1 MESLLLQPAALLSLA
16 LAFGGFFTTVLVFL
30 LVLGIVVL
38 VHELGHFLA
47 AKSVG
52 IRVERFSIGFPP
64 RLLGVKVGDTDYC
77 LSAIPIGGY
86 VKMSGMIDETTLD
99 SDQAAGSVTGA
110 PWEFMSKGFWAKTFA
125 ISAGVLMNFL
135 LAIAIFSTQAYRD
148 GYQEVVDASATVG
161 RLEPGAPA
169 EKAGLQPGDRIV
181 AIDGQPVEA
190 WDEMTS
196 LIQAGAGELELTLER
211 GGREHSVKLTPE
223 RRQIPDV
230 ESGQMLERSIIG
242 IQPQT
247 RHVQPNLLQAV
258 GLGFEQTWYWTRLV
272 LGTVARLISGE
283 ASVKEL
289 GGPIVIAQIS
299 QQSYSRGWAE
309 LFHFIAVLSVNLGLL
324 NLFPIPALDG
334 GHLVIIGLEAL
345 MRRPLSSRMRL
356 VIQQVGMVMLL
367 LLMALVMY
375 NDVLRQL

>member
-1 MESLLLQPAALLSLA
+1 MTCGAILSTFGLA
-16 LAFGGFFTTVLVFL
+16 LAFGGFLSTLLAFL

-64 RLLGVKVGDTDYC
+64 RLLGLKLGDTDYC
-77 LSAIPIGGY
+77 LSAVPIGGY

-99 SDQAAGSVTGA
+99 SEKAEGTVTGA

-125 ISAGVLMNFL
+125 ISAGVIMNFL
-135 LAIAIFSTQAYRD
+135 LAIAIFSVQAYRE
-148 GYQEVVDASATVG
+148 GYQEVIDHSATVG
-161 RLEPGAPA
+161 QLEPGAPA
-169 EKAGLQPGDRIV
+169 AAAGLKPGDRIL
-181 AIDGQPVEA
+181 AIDGHPVKA
-190 WDEMTS
+190 WEGMTS
-196 LIQAGAGELELTLER
+196 LIQAAHGELELTLLR
-211 GGREHSVKLTPE
+211 GAAQHSVRLTPE
-223 RRQIPDV
+223 RRQIPDA
-230 ESGQMLERSIIG
+230 ETGQVVERSIIG
-242 IQPQT
+242 IQPRT
-247 RHVQPNLLQAV
+247 RHLQPGLVQSV
-258 GLGFEQTWYWTRLV
+258 GLGVEQTWYWTHLV
-272 LGTVARLISGE
+272 LGTVGRLLTGK

-299 QQSYSRGWAE
+299 HQSYSRGWAD

-334 GHLVIIGLEAL
+334 GHLVIIGLEAV
-345 MRRPLSSRMRL
+345 MRRPLSSRARL
-356 VIQQVGMVMLL
+356 VVQQVGMAMLL
-367 LLMALVMY
+367 VLMALVMY